1 MIRCGSSFYKYQTMM
16 RVIISLVISCV
27 FANAV
32 CAQQTREELE
42 KQRTQLKREIDETQ
56 KLLNSNKEVTKQ
68 NLTTLSL
75 IRNKVNLQ
83 DRVIENIG
91 KDLRILDNN
100 IYTIQRDVNRYDR
113 LLDTLK
119 QEYSKSMVYSYKN
132 RGNYEFINFI
142 FSADNFNDAIKRIS
156 YLKSYRTYR
165 EMQGQN
171 ILRTQE
177 LRRKRLDDLGASKQI
192 KSVTLGVQSKEMSI
206 LEQQKAEQDKVV
218 VQLKKEGN
226 GLNAK
231 ITAKQKQM
239 AKVNGAI
246 KAAIAKAIKEA
257 DDTRIAEE
265 KAAKKKRDDVLLAEK
280 NRKAEDLKNSKSAA
294 TTTATTTTG
303 KTTTEPVR
311 TRTVKEPVVV
321 VAPASS
327 TFNDNNIALN
337 NSFERNRG
345 SLPWPVDNGAVLN
358 HFGPYKLPSGATLDN
373 SAVTISSSIGTSVK
387 AVFDGMVILVTEV
400 DDDKYTV
407 TVKHGNYFT
416 SYSNINGVTV
426 KMNQEVKTGQVLGRV
441 ASNLDGI
448 GSIDFYTSNSKTE
461 LDPEKWLRRR

>member
-1 MIRCGSSFYKYQTMM
+1 MLRATISI
-16 RVIISLVISCV
+16 VIICFFAIST
-27 FANAV
+27 FA
-32 CAQQTREELE
+32 QTREELE
-42 KQRTQLKREIDETQ
+42 KQRVQLKKEIEETQ

-75 IRNKVNLQ
+75 FTNKVNLQ
-83 DRVIENIG
+83 GRVLENIG

-100 IYTIQRDVNRYDR
+100 IYSIQRDVNRFDK

-119 QEYSKSMVYSYKN
+119 QEYAKSMVYSYKN

-177 LRRKRLDDLGASKQI
+177 LRRKRLQDLGASKQT
-192 KSVTLGVQSKEMSI
+192 KSVTLGVQSKELSV
-206 LEQQKAEQDKVV
+206 LEQQKLEQNKIVA
-218 VQLKKEGN
+218 QLKKEGS

-231 ITAKQKQM
+231 IAAKQKQI
-239 AKVNGAI
+239 AKVNSSI
-246 KAAIAKAIKEA
+246 KSAIAAAMKAEN
-257 DDTRIAEE
+257 DRRLAEE
-265 KAAKKKRDDVLLAEK
+265 KAAKKRIADLALAER
-280 NRKAEDLKNSKSAA
+280 NRKIENDKITKANTAASAA
-294 TTTATTTTG
+294 GKPTTALIEPT
-303 KTTTEPVR
+303 KTRP
-311 TRTVKEPVVV
+311 VKESVAI

-327 TFNDNNIALN
+327 TFNSDNIALN
-337 NSFERNRG
+337 NSFERNKG

-358 HFGPYKLPSGATLDN
+358 HYGPYKLPSGAILQN
-373 SAVTISSSIGTSVK
+373 SAVTISSAIGTAVK

-400 DDDKYTV
+400 DDEKYTV
-407 TVKHGNYFT
+407 TIKHGNYFT
-416 SYSNINGVTV
+416 SYSNINGVAV

-448 GSIDFYTSNSKTE
+448 GSIDFYSAKGNAD

>member
-1 MIRCGSSFYKYQTMM
+1 MIIADHFFFKYRTMM
-16 RVIISLVISCV
+16 RVTIAFVIICFFTTNS
-27 FANAV
+27 FA
-32 CAQQTREELE
+32 QTREELE
-42 KQRTQLKREIDETQ
+42 KQRVQLKKEIDETQ

-75 IRNKVNLQ
+75 YTNKVNLQ
-83 DRVIENIG
+83 GRVLENIG

-100 IYTIQRDVNRYDR
+100 IYSIQRDVNRFDK

-119 QEYSKSMVYSYKN
+119 QEYAKSMVYGYKN

-177 LRRKRLDDLGASKQI
+177 LRRKRLQDLGFSKQT
-192 KSVTLGVQSKEMSI
+192 KSVTLGVQNKELNV
-206 LEQQKAEQDKVV
+206 LEQQKVEQDKIV
-218 VQLKKEGN
+218 VQLKKEGS

-231 ITAKQKQM
+231 IAAKQKQI
-239 AKVNGAI
+239 AKVNSAI
-246 KAAIAKAIKEA
+246 KSAIAAVIKAET
-257 DDTRIAEE
+257 DRRIAEE
-265 KAAKKKRDDVLLAEK
+265 KAAKKRLIDIAAVER
-280 NRKAEDLKNSKSAA
+280 NRRIENDKIAKANAAA
-294 TTTATTTTG
+294 TAAGKPTTALI
-303 KTTTEPVR
+303 EPIKVR
-311 TRTVKEPVVV
+311 PIKEPVTV

-327 TFNDNNIALN
+327 TFNADNIALN
-337 NSFERNRG
+337 NSFERNKG

-358 HFGPYKLPSGATLDN
+358 HYGPYKLPSGAVIQN

-387 AVFDGMVILVTEV
+387 AVFDGTVILVTEV
-400 DDDKYTV
+400 DDEKYTV

-416 SYSNINGVTV
+416 SYSNINGVSV

-448 GSIDFYTSNSKTE
+448 GSIDFYSAKGNAD

>member
-1 MIRCGSSFYKYQTMM
+1 ML
-16 RVIISLVISCV
+16 RVIISCVITC
-27 FANAV
+27 FFTLNTLA
-32 CAQQTREELE
+32 QTREELE
-42 KQRTQLKREIDETQ
+42 KQRLQLRKEIDETQ

-75 IRNKVNLQ
+75 FTNKVNLQ
-83 DRVIENIG
+83 GRVLENIG

-100 IYTIQRDVNRYDR
+100 IYSIQRDVNRYDK

-119 QEYSKSMVYSYKN
+119 QEYAKSMVYGYKN

-156 YLKSYRTYR
+156 YLKSYRVYR

-177 LRRKRLDDLGASKQI
+177 LRRKRLLDLGVSKQT
-192 KSVTLGVQSKEMSI
+192 KSVTLGVQNKELNV
-206 LEQQKAEQDKVV
+206 LEQQKIEQDKIVI
-218 VQLKKEGN
+218 QLKKEGS

-231 ITAKQKQM
+231 IAAKQKQIT
-239 AKVNGAI
+239 KVNNAI
-246 KAAIAKAIKEA
+246 KSAIAAVIKA
-257 DDTRIAEE
+257 DTDRKIAEE
-265 KAAKKKRDDVLLAEK
+265 KRLKNLRDIAATEAKKIKLENEK
-280 NRKAEDLKNSKSAA
+280 ISKANAAA
-294 TTTATTTTG
+294 TAAGKPITALI
-303 KTTTEPVR
+303 EPVK
-311 TRTVKEPVVV
+311 TRIIKEPVTI
-321 VAPASS
+321 VAPTSS
-327 TFNDNNIALN
+327 TFNADNIALS
-337 NSFERNRG
+337 NSFERNKG

-358 HFGPYKLPSGATLDN
+358 HYGRYQLPSKAWIDN
-373 SAVTISSSIGTSVK
+373 SAVTISSAIGTPVK
-387 AVFDGMVILVTEV
+387 AVFDGTIILVTEV
-400 DDDKYTV
+400 DDEKYTV

-416 SYSNINGVTV
+416 SYSNINGVGV

-448 GSIDFYTSNSKTE
+448 GSIDFYSAKGNTD

>member
-1 MIRCGSSFYKYQTMM
+1 MIISNHFFKHQTMM
-16 RVIISLVISCV
+16 RITISFVIICFIATNS
-27 FANAV
+27 FA
-32 CAQQTREELE
+32 QTREELE
-42 KQRTQLKREIDETQ
+42 KQRVQLKKEIEETQ

-75 IRNKVNLQ
+75 FTNKVNLQ
-83 DRVIENIG
+83 GRVLENIG

-100 IYTIQRDVNRYDR
+100 IYSIQRDVNRFDK

-119 QEYSKSMVYSYKN
+119 QEYAKSMVYSYKN

-177 LRRKRLDDLGASKQI
+177 LRRKRLQDLGASKQT
-192 KSVTLGVQSKEMSI
+192 KRVTLGVQSKELGV
-206 LEQQKAEQDKVV
+206 LEQQKIEQNKIVA
-218 VQLKKEGN
+218 QLKKEGS
-226 GLNAK
+226 GLNTK
-231 ITAKQKQM
+231 IAAKQKQI
-239 AKVNGAI
+239 ARVNSSIKSAIAAAI
-246 KAAIAKAIKEA
+246 KAENDRRLAEERAVKK
-257 DDTRIAEE
+257 RIADLAAIERNRKIE
-265 KAAKKKRDDVLLAEK
+265 NDKITKANTIAAAGGKPTTALIEPTK
-280 NRKAEDLKNSKSAA
+280 NR
-294 TTTATTTTG
+294 
-303 KTTTEPVR
+303 P
-311 TRTVKEPVVV
+311 VKEPVAV

-327 TFNDNNIALN
+327 TFNADNIALN
-337 NSFERNRG
+337 NSFERNKG

-358 HFGPYKLPSGATLDN
+358 HFGAYKLPSGAVIQN

-400 DDDKYTV
+400 DDEKYTV

-416 SYSNINGVTV
+416 SYSNIYGVTV
-426 KMNQEVKTGQVLGRV
+426 KMNQEVKTGQVLGKV

-448 GSIDFYTSNSKTE
+448 GSIDFYSAKGNAD